1 MAVGRIL
8 KASGVRGEMRV
19 LPLTDFPE
27 RFDSLAEVFLVEKGR
42 PARRVTVERAR
53 SQGRFAVVK
62 LAGVEDRRT
71 AEGFAGATLEVGLDE
86 AVVLPKGRYYVF
98 DIVGLEAVTE
108 DGRSVG
114 RVKDVLKLPA
124 HDVYVVE
131 NEAGEEIMI
140 PAVETIVIRV
150 DLRTRQ
156 MVLRPL
162 EGLIP
167 DDAD

>member
-1 MAVGRIL
+1 MAIGRVL
-8 KASGVRGEMRV
+8 KANGVRGELRV

-27 RFDSLAEVFLVEKGR
+27 RFDTLGEVFLVEKGC
-42 PARRVTVERAR
+42 PARRVAVEKAR
-53 SQGRFAVVK
+53 RQGRIVIVK
-62 LAGVEDRRT
+62 LDGVEDRRA
-71 AEGFAGATLEVGLDE
+71 AEMLAGATLEVGRSE
-86 AVVLPKGRYYVF
+86 AVALPKRNYFVF

-124 HDVYVVE
+124 HDVYVLE
-131 NEAGEEIMI
+131 SETGEEIMI
-140 PAVETIVIRV
+140 PAVESIVIRV

-156 MVLRPL
+156 MVIRPL